1 MSYDQMNFS
10 DALLHLKAER
20 KVCRAGW
27 NGRGMHL
34 IIALPENDLFL
45 PYIQIR
51 TVQGQLVP
59 WSASQ
64 TDLLAE
70 DWQLLD

>member
-1 MSYDQMNFS
+1 MNFS
-10 DALLHLKAER
+10 VALLHLKASQ
-20 KVCRAGW
+20 KVCREGW
-27 NGRGMHL
+27 NGRGMFL
-34 IIALPENDLFL
+34 SIVLPENELFL

-51 TVQGQLVP
+51 TVQGQFAP

-70 DWQLLD
+70 DWQLLDA